1 MTKQDALVAVFT
13 RNAFYKR
20 LYYLVLLTFVLS
32 IAVIVILIGTVIFL
46 IKNPTQPLY
55 FASDAIG
62 QLIQDV
68 PVNQPNMSPEAL
80 TAWVVEAVQSANS
93 YNYINYRSQ
102 LQNAQKY
109 FTNYGWQNY
118 LDALTAS
125 QNLLSVTKLNLI
137 MLAKVVSP
145 PSLVTQGILS
155 GAYAWRFKM
164 PILLTAWSP
173 PYSDRSK
180 SITPFIITVI
190 VQRQPILQSYKGLG
204 IVQYIS
210 ETAMTTQ
217 PAEISLTPT
226 G

>member
-80 TAWVVEAVQSANS
+80 TAWVIEAVQSANS
-93 YNYINYRSQ
+93 YDYINYRSQ

-109 FTNYGWQNY
+109 FSYEGWQEY
-118 LDALTAS
+118 LAALKLS
-125 QNLLSVTKLNLI
+125 NNLLSVTKLNLI
-137 MLAKVVSP
+137 LLAKAVGQHQ
-145 PSLVTQGILS
+145 LMKQGVLS
-155 GAYAWRFKM
+155 GASAWRFKI
-164 PILLTAWSP
+164 PVLVTAWSP
-173 PYSDRSK
+173 PYDEKSK
-180 SITPFIITVI
+180 S
-190 VQRQPILQSYKGLG
+190 
-204 IVQYIS
+204 
-210 ETAMTTQ
+210 
-217 PAEISLTPT
+217 
-226 G
+226 